1 MHKLCDIS
9 SACGLSSVPIL
20 AKLPALHL
28 ADKFNNNIDEKLLGS
43 DKIVHT
49 CMVVAFCLLSALHNI
64 VVVTLYAKAR
74 QSFENPSQLLL
85 H

>member
-49 CMVVAFCLLSALHNI
+49 CMVAMPFAFYLLCTIL
-64 VVVTLYAKAR
+64 
-74 QSFENPSQLLL
+74 
-85 H
+85 